1 MTAETTRRQSP
12 LGHRAAELAGAP
24 TSVRLREV
32 PFLTQLDLRVDPV
45 GPAAGAVARI
55 LGAPLPTEPNTAV
68 RSGALTTMWL
78 GPDEFLVLAPADPTD
93 ILADPTDVLAT
104 DLESD
109 LESDLETDLRRA
121 VADEDGAVVD
131 VSAHRTTIELSGDRV
146 LDVLAKG
153 CSLDLHPSV
162 FTVGRCEQVLLGRAP
177 VLLLA
182 RGGDSPAYLLLVR
195 SSFATYVADWLLDAS
210 LEYAGTD
217 G

>member
-1 MTAETTRRQSP
+1 
-12 LGHRAAELAGAP
+12 
-24 TSVRLREV
+24 
-32 PFLTQLDLRVDPV
+32 
-45 GPAAGAVARI
+45 
-55 LGAPLPTEPNTAV
+55 
-68 RSGALTTMWL
+68 MWL

-93 ILADPTDVLAT
+93 VLA
-104 DLESD
+104 
-109 LESDLETDLRRA
+109 SDLETDLRRA
-121 VADEDGAVVD
+121 LADEDGAVVD

-162 FTVGRCEQVLLGRAP
+162 FTVGRCEQVLLGLAP

-182 RGGDSPAYLLLVR
+182 RGGDGPAYLLLVR

>member
-1 MTAETTRRQSP
+1 MTAETRRRSP
-12 LGHRAAELAGAP
+12 LGHRAAELVGAP
-24 TSVRLREV
+24 AGVRLREV
-32 PFLTQLDLRVDPV
+32 PFLTQLDLRVDPG
-45 GPAAGAVARI
+45 GPAAGAVAQL

-68 RSGALTTMWL
+68 RSGELTTMWL
-78 GPDEFLVLAPADPTD
+78 GPDEFLVVAPADPTD
-93 ILADPTDVLAT
+93 VRAT
-104 DLESD
+104 GFATALES
-109 LESDLETDLRRA
+109 DLRRA
-121 VADEDGAVVD
+121 VAGENGAVVD

-153 CSLDLHPSV
+153 CSLDLHPNV

-210 LEYAGTD
+210 LEYAGSD
-217 G
+217 D

>member
-1 MTAETTRRQSP
+1 MTADTRRRSP
-12 LGHRAAELAGAP
+12 LGHRAAELAANP
-24 TSVRLREV
+24 TGVGLREV

-45 GPAAGAVARI
+45 GPAAGAVAQL

-68 RSGALTTMWL
+68 RSGELTTMWL
-78 GPDEFLVLAPADPTD
+78 GPDEFLVVAPADPTD
-93 ILADPTDVLAT
+93 VRATGFATALGT
-104 DLESD
+104 DL
-109 LESDLETDLRRA
+109 LHA
-121 VADEDGAVVD
+121 VEGENGAVVD

-162 FTVGRCEQVLLGRAP
+162 FTVGRCEQVLLGLAP

-182 RGGDSPAYLLLVR
+182 RGGERPAYLLLVR

-210 LEYAGTD
+210 LEYAGSD
-217 G
+217 D